1 MKFIWDLARLL
12 SMVQSR
18 ELCRIQTLY
27 SAALGS
33 FVMYLV
39 IQLPPQVQVSIRSIV
54 CCEKLLA
61 ILCCWEEDR
70 GVSFKGKIKS

>member
-1 MKFIWDLARLL
+1 MKFIWDVARLL

-18 ELCRIQTLY
+18 QLCRIETLY

-39 IQLPPQVQVSIRSIV
+39 IQLPPQVQVSVRSIV
-54 CCEKLLA
+54 CC
-61 ILCCWEEDR
+61 
-70 GVSFKGKIKS
+70 

>member
-1 MKFIWDLARLL
+1 MKFIFDLARLL

-18 ELCRIQTLY
+18 ELYRIDTLY

-33 FVMYLV
+33 FVMYFV
-39 IQLPPQVQVSIRSIV
+39 IQLPPQVQVNVKSIV

-70 GVSFKGKIKS
+70 GVSFKGNIKS